1 MAAPVEA
8 FVTLPSDSGNVGKEI
23 RANSRIVPANG
34 NTEYYHAY
42 ITMPRTLIKGIYYST
57 SALYSVNVTAQ
68 DGIST
73 AVWWLQ
79 VPAASITSVRIR
91 RLDVCITNDVATA
104 ITHATT
110 PRFAFSRGTYTGSW
124 SGSTQT
130 VSKRKTTDGTNNATV
145 QTASTSATVT
155 VGNAL
160 WAALVPG
167 CDASTTASGVC
178 VYNSFLYQWWRPRGE
193 DEYIVI
199 APGECLIAY
208 QIDAGTSSD
217 QRCLIVNLCWEE
229 YDNQ

>member
-1 MAAPVEA
+1 MAAPVENNI
-8 FVTLPSDSGNVGKEI
+8 TLPSDAGNTGDKI
-23 RANSRIVPANG
+23 RANSRVILG
-34 NTEYYHAY
+34 NTELYHAY
-42 ITMPRTLIKGIYYST
+42 IAMPRTLIKGIYYST
-57 SALYSVNVTAQ
+57 SSLYSVTVGAQ
-68 DGIST
+68 DGIAT

-79 VPAASITSVRIR
+79 VPAAATTSVRVR
-91 RLDVCITNDVATA
+91 RLDICITNNVATA

-110 PRFAFSRGTYTGSW
+110 PRFAFARGTYTGSW
-124 SGSTQT
+124 SGGSQV
-130 VSKRKTTDGTNNATV
+130 VSKRKTTDSTNQAIV

-155 VGNAL
+155 VVGTLWSAL
-160 WAALVPG
+160 IPG
-167 CDASTTASGVC
+167 VDASSLASGGG

-229 YDNQ
+229 FDNQ